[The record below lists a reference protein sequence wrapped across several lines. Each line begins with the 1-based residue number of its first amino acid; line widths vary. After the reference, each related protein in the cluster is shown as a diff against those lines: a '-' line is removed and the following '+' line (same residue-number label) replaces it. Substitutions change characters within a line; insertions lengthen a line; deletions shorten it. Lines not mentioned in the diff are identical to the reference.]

1 MTKKTIT
8 ITIPPKCLEWLDKQ
22 VESRKYCNRSHGVE
36 LLILGEMKEE
46 KANKNE

>member
-1 MTKKTIT
+1 MVKKPIT

-36 LLILGEMKEE
+36 LLILGSMNKEE
-46 KANKNE
+46 VTKHE